1 MSRHLLKS
9 IIDDTPVV
17 AIIRR
22 PKVDPGDCAIH
33 FFENGIRLV
42 EITMD
47 TKGAI
52 EVIESLR
59 SHVPPSALLGAGT
72 VTDIVRA
79 EAALKAGATFFVTPN
94 INMEVIRIAMK
105 NNIPIMP
112 GAMTPTEIWTAAEA
126 GAEYVKVFPA
136 SVVGP
141 RYFRELRG
149 PFPHIKLMA
158 SGGINAEN
166 AHDFIASGADAIGI
180 GGALVPK
187 SGDDFDQ
194 CAEMI
199 VKLIDITRKARLER

>member
-1 MSRHLLKS
+1 MTRRAQPFKTTPPHYQSMSRHLLKS

-79 EAALKAGATFFVTPN
+79 EAALK
-94 INMEVIRIAMK
+94 
-105 NNIPIMP
+105 
-112 GAMTPTEIWTAAEA
+112 
-126 GAEYVKVFPA
+126 
-136 SVVGP
+136 
-141 RYFRELRG
+141 
-149 PFPHIKLMA
+149 
-158 SGGINAEN
+158 
-166 AHDFIASGADAIGI
+166 
-180 GGALVPK
+180 GGAR
-187 SGDDFDQ
+187 FFF
-194 CAEMI
+194 
-199 VKLIDITRKARLER
+199 